1 MQGMDRKYDGHAW
14 CKLATTNIKKLF
26 RLSFEKARY
35 LSHLLCVHE
44 IVKILCILKPSS
56 VVGALIFRSQVK

>member
-1 MQGMDRKYDGHAW
+1 
-14 CKLATTNIKKLF
+14 LATTNIKKLF